1 MFRARFRRR
10 EGNGRRFLHP
20 PPCFGA
26 LVLAGL
32 ALPCNARAHDAPAE
46 EVSEGHAAPDDEGA
60 ETEIVVTGE
69 RRPRAASAIVRDR
82 RLLGAAPQS
91 TGSELLRTVPGV
103 FVSQHG
109 GQGKAHQIF
118 FRGFDAVHG
127 QDLEIW
133 VAGAPVNEIGNVH
146 GQGYADLHFLMPEV
160 VRRIE
165 ALPGTYDPSQGDFA
179 VAGTMRFALGYDV
192 PGTTVRAS
200 HGSFDTQRLFL
211 AYHPEGASPETFGAF
226 ELFDSA
232 GFGVGRAAQ
241 RASAIAQLVHP
252 VADDLQLRLMASS
265 YAGSFGAAGVLRQRD
280 VDRGVLDRFDAYHGG
295 QGGRSTRTQL
305 VASLLH
311 DDGATELELT
321 PYVVLRTLSL
331 SYDYTGFLVNPEL
344 GDTTRQH
351 NDSVA
356 VGTRARYRQRVKV
369 FRADDAVEVGLA
381 ARNDWIDQ
389 SQRYQDHGGRPF
401 ATLIDARLRTSTLGA
416 YVDAELHPIRRL
428 LVRGGVRA
436 DVASFAVHDRLAPT
450 PHRESQGAFLGEKL
464 VADWAITPHL
474 HGIASWGRGFRTPQA
489 RGVADG
495 TRIPFTEVRSAE
507 LGLRWKEGPQE
518 ASVAAYATD
527 LTDDVVFDE
536 RVGRNEAVP
545 GTRRLGVAAHL
556 ETTLGWFASG
566 LGATLTRA
574 AFREAGGRF
583 EAGQLV
589 PYVPQLVVRAD
600 LAARPI
606 LGTWAGRTVRAHFG
620 IGMQGLVRRP
630 LPYGEFGRDALV
642 TDLRLGVRR
651 AQLELTLDV
660 RNLLGVPW
668 NEGEFVYASHFDS
681 GAPTSLIPA
690 RHITAGEPR
699 SALLSAALYF

>member
-127 QDLEIW
+127 QDLEVW

-331 SYDYTGFLVNPEL
+331 SYDYTGSLVNPEL

-369 FRADDAVEVGLA
+369 FRGDDAVEVGLA